1 MGLACAQSSAAPAS
15 TSAAIHNSARETGK
29 RSLEELGLAE
39 WKDFVLCS

>member
-1 MGLACAQSSAAPAS
+1 LPSLREETGDLPVLTAVRSRG
-15 TSAAIHNSARETGK
+15 ARETGK